1 MAMCPVRQAFF
12 LPLLEGTYRAG
23 SQPCHVLALYGE
35 HRDARNAP
43 SVGKGEHETGK
54 RVTKTLCPV
63 LKGVLCAFRVPFI
76 RAHVET
82 VMANTGIK

>member
-1 MAMCPVRQAFF
+1 MAMRAARQACF
-12 LPLLEGTYRAG
+12 LPSLEGTERAG
-23 SQPCHVLALYGE
+23 PQSCHLLALYGE

-43 SVGKGEHETGK
+43 SAGKGDYETGK

-63 LKGVLCAFRVPFI
+63 LKGVLCAFRVPFTH
-76 RAHVET
+76 ASVET